1 MEPKLDPGLPVFRA
15 PDLITVPVKEAR
27 ALWQSLKG
35 EAISVIGGVGI
46 GQSRGVCMCVCV
58 WLTVGDTKHK
68 ILNSVISKHK
78 MG

>member
-1 MEPKLDPGLPVFRA
+1 MEPKLDPGLLVFRA

-46 GQSRGVCMCVCV
+46 GQSRGVCTCVCV
-58 WLTVGDTKHK
+58 VDGR
-68 ILNSVISKHK
+68 
-78 MG
+78 